1 MDPIVSSFQ
10 CLFNGVPN
18 VYRRGPCNGAVEIF
32 LGRHGSPAIENL
44 TRLIDHQHA
53 GLEKTLRMFDL
64 PVGTALQKLGFSS
77 AGVESQPVAIITNAR
92 YLLVWVTNI
101 FKVKVPVSMR
111 FMRKILWLASYGE
124 DLTTCRANLLDNTV
138 VNIAP

>member
-1 MDPIVSSFQ
+1 
-10 CLFNGVPN
+10 
-18 VYRRGPCNGAVEIF
+18 
-32 LGRHGSPAIENL
+32 
-44 TRLIDHQHA
+44 LIDHQHA
-53 GLEKTLRMFDL
+53 GLEKPFWMFDL
-64 PVGTALQKLGFSS
+64 PIGTALQKLRFSS
-77 AGVESQPVAIITNAR
+77 AGVESQPTSLVTNAR

-111 FMRKILWLASYGE
+111 FIRKILWLAGYGE